1 MLFENI
7 FGQLAVDGNTT
18 FDENLCD
25 VEALEMVSRH
35 ALRSDAKSRPNIFYL
50 YNIFRD
56 TERQDELPG
65 VNFTKDQT
73 FFINLAQVR
82 DYTRTSLQI
91 MISSEWM

>member
-1 MLFENI
+1 M
-7 FGQLAVDGNTT
+7 DGNTT

-35 ALRSDAKSRPNIFYL
+35 ALRCDALIKSRTNIFYL